1 MPSKHLILCHPLLLL
16 CSVFPSIRV
25 FPSDSTLCIRWPK
38 YWSFYFNISPFSEY
52 SGLIFFR
59 MDWFESINSSVLTLL
74 YGLTH
79 NTTTAKTIAL
89 TLRTLVGKVLSLLF
103 HTLYRFVRAFF
114 PSSKCLLIPWLPS
127 PPAVILESKNIKS
140 VTASTVSL
148 STCYEIIRWDAMNLA
163 FWMLNFKPAFSPSSR
178 GALFP
183 LHFLPL
189 K

>member
-148 STCYEIIRWDAMNLA
+148 STCYEVMGPDAMI
-163 FWMLNFKPAFSPSSR
+163 FIF
-178 GALFP
+178 
-183 LHFLPL
+183 
-189 K
+189 